1 MQQESED
8 HSTTRKPNRLAK
20 ETSPYLLQHAYNPV
34 DWHPWGGEA
43 LQKAKRTD
51 KPIFLSIGYSACHWC
66 HVMAHESFEDNEIAK
81 IMNENFINIKVDREE
96 RPDLDDIYQRA
107 CQLATG
113 TGGWPLSIF
122 LTPDQKPFYVGTY
135 FPKDGSTHYNMPGF
149 RNILLQLADA
159 YKNKKSE
166 IQAASSEFTHALS
179 QTAMDLVVRAE
190 ITEKMSLERTTLD
203 EAAVGL
209 LQMGDKIY
217 GGFGHAP
224 KFPNA
229 SNLMFLLRYYDLS
242 SINRF
247 RDFVIFSADKM
258 AEGGIHDHLGGG
270 FARYATDQKW
280 LVPHFEKMLYDNA
293 LLSQLYAELYQITKA
308 ESYMQIVCKT
318 LDYVIREM
326 THPDGGLYSAQ
337 DADSDG
343 EEGKFYLWKRK
354 EIESVIDNETATNIF
369 CERYG
374 VTEGGNFEG
383 KNILNIRVAIAS
395 LAKNY
400 NKTPEQV
407 TQILVDAS
415 TKLFA
420 AREKRIKP
428 ARDEKILTS
437 WNGLMISG
445 FAKGYAIS
453 GLIKY
458 LHAAKNAVEFIESKL
473 ASSDGRLR
481 RTFKD
486 GQSKLNA
493 YLEDYA
499 FYVSG
504 LLDLFAV
511 NSEQKY
517 LEKSIMYTD
526 FMLQHF
532 WDEKEGNLFFTSDDH
547 EQLIART
554 KNFYDLAMPSG
565 NSMAASNLLR
575 LHYYT
580 QNNGYLEKAV
590 RIMKASSTS
599 AAENPFGFGQ
609 MLNSIYLYV
618 KKPVEVTVIVTD
630 KGSNTNNSY
639 SLAAWL
645 NRQFL
650 PHSIIS
656 IVHPSELAKLQ
667 RYLYFKGREAE
678 GGQETAF
685 VCRNYT
691 CSLPIKSIEELERQL
706 MPY

>member
-1 MQQESED
+1 MQHESSG
-8 HSTTRKPNRLAK
+8 HSNISKPNRLAK

-34 DWHPWGGEA
+34 EWYPWGEEA
-43 LQKAKRTD
+43 LQKAKLEDR
-51 KPIFLSIGYSACHWC
+51 PIFLSIGYSACHWC
-66 HVMAHESFEDNEIAK
+66 HVMAHESFEDKEVAM
-81 IMNENFINIKVDREE
+81 IMNEKFINIKVDREE

-113 TGGWPLSIF
+113 TGGWPLSVF

-135 FPKDGSTHYNMPGF
+135 FPKDASSHYNMPGF

-159 YKNKKSE
+159 YKNKKDE
-166 IQAASSEFTHALS
+166 IQAASSEFTQSLS

-190 ITEKMSLERTTLD
+190 IAEKTKLERSVLD

-209 LQMGDKIY
+209 LQMGDRIY

-229 SNLMFLLRYYDLS
+229 SNLMFLLRYYDIS
-242 SINRF
+242 AINRF
-247 RDFVIFSADKM
+247 RDFVIFTADKM

-293 LLSQLYAELYQITKA
+293 LLSQMYAELYQITKA
-308 ESYMQIVCKT
+308 EPYMHIIRKT

-337 DADSDG
+337 DADSEG
-343 EEGKFYLWKRK
+343 EEGKFYLWKK
-354 EIESVIDNETATNIF
+354 NEIESVIDDENVTNIF
-369 CERYG
+369 CEHYG
-374 VTEGGNFEG
+374 VTQGGNFEG
-383 KNILNIRVAIAS
+383 KNILNVKVPINT
-395 LAKNY
+395 LAKKY
-400 NKTPEQV
+400 NKTPEQIA
-407 TQILVDAS
+407 QILRDAS
-415 TKLFA
+415 AKLFA
-420 AREKRIKP
+420 AREERVKP
-428 ARDEKILTS
+428 GRDEKILTS

-445 FAKGYAIS
+445 FARGYAVS
-453 GLIKY
+453 GGTKY
-458 LHAAKNAVEFIESKL
+458 LQAAKNAVNFIENKL
-473 ASSDGRLR
+473 ASNDGRLK

-499 FYVSG
+499 FYVGG
-504 LLDLFAV
+504 LLDLFAA
-511 NSEQKY
+511 NSKQEY
-517 LEKSIMYTD
+517 LDKSIRYTD

-532 WDEKEGNLFFTSDDH
+532 WDDKEGNLFFTSDDH
-547 EQLIART
+547 EQLISRT

-575 LHYYT
+575 LYHYT
-580 QNNGYLEKAV
+580 QNNSYLDRAV
-590 RIMKASSTS
+590 RIMKAGSQS

-618 KKPVEVTVIVTD
+618 KKPVEIAVFSSD
-630 KGSNTNNSY
+630 DNSNTNNS
-639 SLAAWL
+639 SLVAWL

-650 PHSIIS
+650 PGSMIA

-667 RYLYFKGREAE
+667 YYPFFKGREAE
-678 GGQETAF
+678 GGRETAF
-685 VCRNYT
+685 VCKDFT
-691 CSLPIKSIEELERQL
+691 CSLPIRSIEELERQL
-706 MPY
+706 KPS